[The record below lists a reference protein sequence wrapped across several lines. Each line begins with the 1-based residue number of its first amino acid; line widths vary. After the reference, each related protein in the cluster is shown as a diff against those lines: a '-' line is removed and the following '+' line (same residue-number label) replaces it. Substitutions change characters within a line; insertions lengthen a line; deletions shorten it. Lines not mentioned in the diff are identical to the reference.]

1 MEHIT
6 KSFGPTVALKDVSF
20 TLRRGSVHALCGE
33 NGAGK
38 STLMKIL
45 SGVHQPDSGRILI
58 NGEEKRFAAPIDSL
72 RSGIAMLYQELEL
85 SENLTVY
92 ENIFLGAERFSSVLW
107 RTIDDRASHD
117 ETSRLIWE
125 YGFDLDPDA
134 LVSELSP
141 GKCQLVELLK
151 ALRRH
156 SRIIVMDEPTASL
169 SANEADE
176 LFRIIRQLKKSDV
189 AIIYISHHLEEV
201 KAIADDISILRDG
214 EVVANANASDLEISD
229 IVRLMVGREIN
240 DFYPERDPDIGEEMF
255 SADHIYSSSGKVRD
269 VSFSIR
275 RGEIVGMAGL
285 VGAGR
290 SEIADAIFGVDPVV
304 QGELRLNGKVIK
316 ISNPA
321 DAVKHKIGLLTE
333 DRKRSGLCLGL
344 PAAWNITLP
353 SFSKLKMRL
362 RIKLKKELALCREIG
377 EKLRLKWS
385 DPESPAESLSG
396 GNQQKLLFGRWILSE
411 ADFLIVDEPAR
422 GVDVGAKREIYALL
436 NELAGRGK
444 AILAI
449 SSELPELF
457 GICDRIIV
465 VREGKIT
472 GIMATKDTTP
482 EEVMQLS
489 SLGKRL

>member
-6 KSFGPTVALKDVSF
+6 KSFGATRALKDVSF
-20 TLRRGSVHALCGE
+20 TLRRGTIHALCGE

-45 SGVHQPDSGRILI
+45 SGVHRPDSGKILI
-58 NGEEKRFAAPIDSL
+58 NGAEKHFSSPADSL
-72 RSGIAMLYQELEL
+72 KSGIAMLYQELEL

-92 ENIFLGAERFSSVLW
+92 ENIFLGAEKFSSPLW
-107 RTIDDRASHD
+107 HTIDDRASHD
-117 ETSRLIWE
+117 ETSRLIWN

-134 LVSELSP
+134 IVAELSP

-156 SRIIVMDEPTASL
+156 SRIIVMDEPTSSL
-169 SANEADE
+169 SANESEE

-201 KAIADDISILRDG
+201 KAIADEISILRDG
-214 EVVANANASDLEISD
+214 EVVATAPAKDLEIAD
-229 IVRLMVGREIN
+229 IVKLMVGREIR
-240 DFYPERDPDIGEEMF
+240 DFYPERSPNIGDELF
-255 SADHIYSSSGKVRD
+255 CAKNIISSSGKVHD
-269 VSFSIR
+269 ISFAVR

-304 QGELRLNGKVIK
+304 SGELYLNGKPIK
-316 ISNPA
+316 ISTPA
-321 DAVKHKIGLLTE
+321 DAVKHKIGFLTE

-344 PAAWNITLP
+344 ASAWNITLP
-353 SFSKLKMRL
+353 SYRKLKMRL
-362 RIKLKKELALCREIG
+362 KIKLKKELALCRQIG
-377 EKLRLKWS
+377 EKLLLKWS
-385 DPESPAESLSG
+385 SPSAPAESLSG
-396 GNQQKLLFGRWILSE
+396 GNQQKLLLGRWILSE

-472 GIMATKDTTP
+472 GIMPVKETTP
-482 EEVMQLS
+482 EQVMQLA
-489 SLGKRL
+489 SLGKKI